1 MLYRQVKK
9 ATGEFIQDVIFD
21 EPPKMNDEFE
31 FVKDEPPSG
40 LYKKIWNGGKW
51 VEGMVPAEIQ
61 AKKNSFIK
69 PKLKEFKTLSTKEK
83 DALLEEIAKQMGL
96 IQNEK
101 VVLP

>member
-21 EPPKMNDEFE
+21 KPPTMNDEFE

-40 LYKKIWNGGKW
+40 LYKKIWEGGKW
-51 VEGMVPAEIQ
+51 VEGMTHEEIK
-61 AKKNSFIK
+61 AKKDSFTK
-69 PKLKEFKTLSTKEK
+69 PTVKSFKSMSRGEK
-83 DALLEEIAKQMGL
+83 DALLEEIAKQTGL
-96 IQNEK
+96 IQDER